1 LTQITGLARVIS
13 KTKIQGWFFSEEKR
27 NTPLSF
33 DLYINHKRVA
43 SLTADLFREDIV
55 SKGIHK
61 TGKVGFVYDT
71 TINEC
76 DHIHIKFKEYDE
88 VFTVQRGSGAT
99 GRRKREQCIIHIGM
113 HKTGSSSIQHYLNTR
128 QHENFSYFDLHRENH
143 SIPIYSLFSEKP
155 ETYHIHRR
163 EGRTKEEVLNYNEK
177 VRTLFMEHLTKN
189 NKHETFVISGEDISV
204 LPKPS
209 VEKLRDFFSCYF
221 KQIKIIAYVR
231 SPGSFI
237 SSGFQEHIKA
247 GMSKFD
253 VNLSQPSYRRR
264 FENFD
269 LLFGRENVELIYYDP
284 EHMPNNDI
292 VSDFLI
298 RLGLA
303 ESIDTYT
310 RVNESL
316 SLEATSLLFVFNQYA
331 SKKLDILEKEKIRS
345 ELIQFLQHTGR
356 QKFMLK
362 QNILKDT
369 IERNRNDI
377 AWIEKRMGREIMEKS
392 FDHSYGMGSEKEMY
406 DTAREALGN
415 LDASKR
421 KSLYEIFDFREV
433 L

>member
-1 LTQITGLARVIS
+1 
-13 KTKIQGWFFSEEKR
+13 
-27 NTPLSF
+27 
-33 DLYINHKRVA
+33 
-43 SLTADLFREDIV
+43 
-55 SKGIHK
+55 
-61 TGKVGFVYDT
+61 
-71 TINEC
+71 
-76 DHIHIKFKEYDE
+76 
-88 VFTVQRGSGAT
+88 
-99 GRRKREQCIIHIGM
+99 M

-128 QHENFSYFDLHRENH
+128 QHESFSYFDLHRENH

-177 VRTLFMEHLTKN
+177 VRKLFMDHLTKN

-247 GMSKFD
+247 G
-253 VNLSQPSYRRR
+253 LSTFSVHQNQPSYRRR

-298 RLGLA
+298 RLGLV

-345 ELIQFLQHTGR
+345 ELIQFLHHTGEH
-356 QKFMLK
+356 KFMLK

-369 IERNRNDI
+369 IERNRSDI
-377 AWIEKRMGREIMEKS
+377 EWIEKRMGREIMEKS
-392 FDHSYGMGSEKEMY
+392 FDHPYGMGSEKEMY

-421 KSLYEIFDFREV
+421 KSLYEIFDFKKGFS
-433 L
+433 